1 MKMYDRISS
10 PAVGAAS
17 LLTVFAVLCLTV
29 FALLS
34 LSSAQA
40 EKRMSES
47 SARSVADYYLADAQ
61 AEEIFARLRNGELPP
76 AVEQDSGYYHY
87 SCPVSQSQS
96 LEVTL
101 YCDEGHWSVL
111 RWQTEAHAMQANDT
125 LPVWGSGTGG

>member
-47 SARSVADYYLADAQ
+47 SAHSVADYYLADAQ
-61 AEEIFARLRNGELPP
+61 AE
-76 AVEQDSGYYHY
+76 
-87 SCPVSQSQS
+87 
-96 LEVTL
+96 
-101 YCDEGHWSVL
+101 
-111 RWQTEAHAMQANDT
+111 
-125 LPVWGSGTGG
+125 